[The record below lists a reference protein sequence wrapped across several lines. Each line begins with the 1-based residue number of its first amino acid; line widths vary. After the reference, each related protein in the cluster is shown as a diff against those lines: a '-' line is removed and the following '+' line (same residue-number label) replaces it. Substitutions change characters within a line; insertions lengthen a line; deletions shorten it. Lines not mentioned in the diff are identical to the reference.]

1 VIRVH
6 GEIDRVYIHAPPR
19 LTLREP
25 PRELAIETTNFPDVV
40 IWNPGAE
47 KAAELK
53 DMEPG
58 GERRM
63 LCIEAAVV
71 QMPVVLEPG
80 RRWSGTQTLIAAGEN
95 RVTQTHE
102 DGMSAAE
109 STPVATT
116 ARDEFAAQLRQL
128 EEFVARAE
136 SKGEELPPQAAEM
149 MSRVREIMDA
159 LDGLST
165 IIGGLNT
172 PLPNVPSESP
182 KPEPS

>member
-1 VIRVH
+1 M
-6 GEIDRVYIHAPPR
+6 HAPPR

-25 PRELAIETTNFPDVV
+25 QRELAIETTNFPDVV
-40 IWNPGAE
+40 IWKPGAE

-80 RRWSGTQTLIAAGEN
+80 RRWSGTQTLIAADEN
-95 RVTQTHE
+95 RVTQAYE

-109 STPVATT
+109 SMPVATT

-136 SKGEELPPQAAEM
+136 SKGGASAP
-149 MSRVREIMDA
+149 S
-159 LDGLST
+159 
-165 IIGGLNT
+165 GGDD
-172 PLPNVPSESP
+172 VARA
-182 KPEPS
+182 